1 MTADPAGAP
10 TSETVEVRVP
20 GRVNLIGDHTDYT
33 GGRAMPMAIDRWTT
47 LRVHRGGTTVH
58 LVSADEAE
66 PVDIELPLS
75 IDPSRITPPW
85 GRFVAGVI
93 AETGATRGLHGTIET
108 TIPVGAG
115 LSSSAALGIG
125 VALGLGVDTSAVELA
140 QLTRRAEHRA
150 TGVPTGIMDQL
161 CIASATAGHATTIDC
176 TTLEVTHV
184 PIPDSANIVVRF
196 IAHRTLDGSPYAER
210 VAQCR
215 AAEAVI
221 GPLASASIGDLEH
234 LDDEVLCRRARHVIS
249 ENHRV
254 GAFAAALGADDLV
267 TAGEI
272 MVESHHS
279 LRDDYEVSTPEIDR
293 AVAELSALDG
303 VHGARLTGGG
313 FGGCVVA
320 LCAPGVE
327 IAGGWPVRPVGAAS
341 VSDH

>member
-1 MTADPAGAP
+1 MSADPTDIAAA
-10 TSETVEVRVP
+10 ETIEIRVP

-47 LRVHRGGTTVH
+47 LRVHRGGTAVH
-58 LVSADEAE
+58 LVSADETD
-66 PVDIELPLS
+66 PVEIELPLTA
-75 IDPSRITPPW
+75 DPGHISPPW

-93 AETGATRGLHGTIET
+93 AEMGATTGLRGTIET

-125 VALGLGVDTSAVELA
+125 VALGLGFDGSAVELA
-140 QLTRRAEHRA
+140 QLTQRAEHRA

-161 CIASATAGHATTIDC
+161 CIASATAGHATNIDC

-184 PIPDSANIVVRF
+184 PIPDAARIVVHF

-215 AAEAVI
+215 AAESVI
-221 GPLASASIGDLEH
+221 GPLATASIGDV
-234 LDDEVLCRRARHVIS
+234 DDLQDDVLARRARHVIS

-267 TAGEI
+267 AAGEI
-272 MVESHHS
+272 MAESHRS
-279 LRDDYEVSTPEIDR
+279 LRDDYAVSTPEIDR
-293 AVAELSALDG
+293 AVAELSVLPG
-303 VHGARLTGGG
+303 VHGVRLTGGG

-320 LCAPGVE
+320 LCGPGVE
-327 IAGGWPVRPVGAAS
+327 IAGGWPVRPVSAAS
-341 VSDH
+341 VSRR

>member
-1 MTADPAGAP
+1 MTPHPTDAQAP
-10 TSETVEVRVP
+10 ETIEVRVP

-47 LRVHRGGTTVH
+47 LRVHRGGTSVH
-58 LVSADEAE
+58 LVSADEVE
-66 PVDIELPLS
+66 PMEIELPLD
-75 IDPSRITPPW
+75 IDPSRISPPW

-93 AETGATRGLHGTIET
+93 AEMGATTGLRGTVET

-125 VALGLGVDTSAVELA
+125 IALGLGFDASTVELA
-140 QLTRRAEHRA
+140 QLTQRAEHRA

-161 CIASATAGHATTIDC
+161 CIASATAGHATAIDC

-184 PIPDSANIVVRF
+184 PIPETATIIVRF

-215 AAEAVI
+215 AAESVI
-221 GPLASASIGDLEH
+221 GPLASASIGDLDR
-234 LDDEVLCRRARHVIS
+234 LDDDILRRRARHVIS

-254 GAFAAALGADDLV
+254 GAFAAALEADDLV
-267 TAGEI
+267 AAGEI
-272 MVESHHS
+272 MIESHHS
-279 LRDDYEVSTPEIDR
+279 LRDEYEVSTPEIDR

-303 VHGARLTGGG
+303 VHGVRLTGGG
-313 FGGCVVA
+313 FGGCVVS

-341 VSDH
+341 VSDR